1 MSETVDAEVPAPLA
15 ARMQGLLDAHGSGG
29 ADPQAVIDTV
39 VHALR
44 DFSARDVSTH
54 RALDLLAIDGLIT
67 AAFAALPDDAA
78 TEERAGDAA
87 ARLMALGDAPV

>member
-1 MSETVDAEVPAPLA
+1 
-15 ARMQGLLDAHGSGG
+15 MQELLDAHGNGRT
-29 ADPQAVIDTV
+29 DPASIVDSV
-39 VHALR
+39 VRALG
-44 DFSARDVSTH
+44 DFSARDPSTH
-54 RALDLLAIDGLIT
+54 RALDLLAIDALIT